1 MPAWSEDE
9 YVKRAAVIA
18 QQSAVSKKPLNDVCE
33 KVARDESLNPEEI
46 RTVVRLSNVAMFQ
59 HLFKEKD
66 MQKHADRHVEFDV
79 ADPEIVIMRLH
90 QAAAAGP
97 QSASVEND
105 KLAFE
110 VPDMMAAKRRGF
122 ELDNGTVKVASDHEV
137 KPARTDMVV
146 LTMRK
151 LASEFESRRMQASFR
166 WEQKIA
172 ALYDAFHKA
181 PGYGPDF
188 GAFEKDAY
196 AEFGDNASLELESLR
211 KDLRF
216 AGRELPAEERAKLA
230 EHHVSDETPALSLL
244 KEALDAR
251 ADYLS
256 CEEAGAWVK
265 TNMPSLGK

>member
-1 MPAWSEDE
+1 MASWTEDD

-18 QQSAVSKKPLNDVCE
+18 QQSAVSKKPLNDICE
-33 KVARDESLNPEEI
+33 KAAQDDSLNPEEI
-46 RTVVRLSNVAMFQ
+46 RTLVRLSNVAMFQ
-59 HLFKEKD
+59 HMFKEKD

-79 ADPEIVIMRLH
+79 GDPEIVIMRLH
-90 QAAAAGP
+90 QAAAAQT
-97 QSASVEND
+97 QSASITND
-105 KLAFE
+105 KLAGE

-151 LASEFESRRMQASFR
+151 LGAEFESRRLQASFR

-172 ALYDAFHKA
+172 ALYDTFHKA

-196 AEFGDNASLELESLR
+196 AEFGENASLELESLR
-211 KDLRF
+211 TDLRF
-216 AGRELPAEERAKLA
+216 AGRDLPITERAKLA
-230 EHHVSDETPALSLL
+230 EHHVSNETPMLSLL

-251 ADYLS
+251 ADYTS
-256 CEEAGAWVK
+256 CEEASAWVK
-265 TNMPSLGK
+265 ANMPSLGK